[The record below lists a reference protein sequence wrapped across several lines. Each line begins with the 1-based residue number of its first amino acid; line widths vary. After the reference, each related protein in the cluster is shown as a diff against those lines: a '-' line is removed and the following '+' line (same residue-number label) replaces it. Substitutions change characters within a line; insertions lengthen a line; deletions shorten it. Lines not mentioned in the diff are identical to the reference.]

1 MISRRQLLITLGSS
15 PFVVPF
21 GSLAQQQGKVWR
33 MGFLF
38 AGTLAQR
45 PQVRGFW
52 EGLKELGYIPGKNI
66 LIEIREAEGKTER
79 LPDLAKEL
87 VSWKPDV
94 IVAVTPP
101 SVAAAQSATRSIP
114 IVMAITG
121 DISRYGFVKNVARP
135 EGNITGTTS
144 YFGALHGKR
153 LQLLKEML
161 PHVSRIGVL
170 WNAKNAYGT
179 TVQQVEE
186 SAKMLGVHVTSLP
199 FQGPNDLESGLIGA
213 IRERCEA
220 LLVLS
225 DAVTFDLRAKVIA
238 FSAEKRLPTFYQFPE
253 EAYEGGLAAYGVN
266 LLEEYRR
273 VGPYVDKIL
282 KGVKPSE
289 LPIEQPTVF
298 EMVINVKTAKALGI
312 KIPNSILLRADKVIE

>member
-153 LQLLKEML
+153 LQLL
-161 PHVSRIGVL
+161 
-170 WNAKNAYGT
+170 
-179 TVQQVEE
+179 
-186 SAKMLGVHVTSLP
+186 
-199 FQGPNDLESGLIGA
+199 
-213 IRERCEA
+213 
-220 LLVLS
+220 
-225 DAVTFDLRAKVIA
+225 
-238 FSAEKRLPTFYQFPE
+238 
-253 EAYEGGLAAYGVN
+253 
-266 LLEEYRR
+266 
-273 VGPYVDKIL
+273 
-282 KGVKPSE
+282 
-289 LPIEQPTVF
+289 
-298 EMVINVKTAKALGI
+298 
-312 KIPNSILLRADKVIE
+312 

>member
-1 MISRRQLLITLGSS
+1 MISRRQLVIALGASS
-15 PFVVPF
+15 IAAPF
-21 GSLAQQQGKVWR
+21 GSFAQQQGKVWR
-33 MGFLF
+33 IGFLF

-45 PQVRGFW
+45 PQAQGFW
-52 EGLKELGYIPGKNI
+52 EGLKELGYVPGKNI
-66 LIEIREAEGKTER
+66 LIEIREAEGKTEK

-101 SVAAAQSATRSIP
+101 AVAAAQGATRSIP

-121 DISRYGFVKNVARP
+121 DISRYGFVKNVSRP

-144 YFGALHGKR
+144 YFDNLNSKR

-161 PHVSRIGVL
+161 PHVSRIGIL

-179 TVQQVEE
+179 TVRQVEE
-186 SAKMLGVHVTSLP
+186 PAKMLGVQLRPLP
-199 FQGPNDLESGLIGA
+199 FQGPNDLEAALARA
-213 IRERCEA
+213 IPERCEA

-238 FSAEKRLPTFYQFPE
+238 FAAEKKLPTFYQFAE

-273 VGPYVDKIL
+273 AAPYVDKIL
-282 KGVKPSE
+282 KGARPGD
-289 LPIEQPTVF
+289 LPIEQPTIF
-298 EMVINVKTAKALGI
+298 EMVINIKTAKTLGI
-312 KIPNSILLRADKVIE
+312 KIPNSILVRADKVIE

>member
-1 MISRRQLLITLGSS
+1 M
-15 PFVVPF
+15 
-21 GSLAQQQGKVWR
+21 
-33 MGFLF
+33 
-38 AGTLAQR
+38 
-45 PQVRGFW
+45 
-52 EGLKELGYIPGKNI
+52 
-66 LIEIREAEGKTER
+66 REAEGKTER

-186 SAKMLGVHVTSLP
+186 SAKMLGVQVRSLP

>member
-1 MISRRQLLITLGSS
+1 MNNRRKLLVALGAGALSA
-15 PFVVPF
+15 PF
-21 GSLAQQQGKVWR
+21 GSFAQQQGKMWR
-33 MGFLF
+33 IGFLF

-45 PQVRGFW
+45 PQAQGFW
-52 EGLKELGYIPGKNI
+52 EGLKELGYVPGKNI
-66 LIEIREAEGKTER
+66 LIEIREAEGKTEK

-101 SVAAAQSATRSIP
+101 AVAAAQGATRAIP

-121 DISRYGFVKNVARP
+121 DISRYGFVKNVSRP

-144 YFGALHGKR
+144 YFGDLNRKR

-161 PHVSRIGVL
+161 PHVSRIGIL

-186 SAKMLGVHVTSLP
+186 PAKMLGVQLRPLP
-199 FQGPNDLESGLIGA
+199 FQGPNDLETALARA
-213 IRERCEA
+213 IPERCEA

-238 FSAEKRLPTFYQFPE
+238 FAAEKKLPTFYQFPE

-266 LLEEYRR
+266 LFEEYRR

-282 KGVKPSE
+282 KGARPGD
-289 LPIEQPTVF
+289 LPIEQPTIF
-298 EMVINVKTAKALGI
+298 EMVINIKTAKTLGI
-312 KIPNSILLRADKVIE
+312 KIPNSILVRADKVIE